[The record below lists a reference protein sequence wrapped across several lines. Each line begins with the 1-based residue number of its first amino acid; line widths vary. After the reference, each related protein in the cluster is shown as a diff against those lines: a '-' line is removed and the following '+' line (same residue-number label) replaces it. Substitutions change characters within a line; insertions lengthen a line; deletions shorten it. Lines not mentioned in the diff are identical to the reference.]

1 MKLSDQLRTLA
12 DFPHYSTI
20 ATMLVSAADKLD
32 DSHLWRD
39 AWMAAEKRVELLTI
53 ELNAVRSVQQ
63 FRKEKECED

>member
-12 DFPHYSTI
+12 DFPFYETI
-20 ATMLVSAADKLD
+20 APILTSAADKLD

-39 AWMAAEKRVELLTI
+39 AWMQAESRVDQLTNEL
-53 ELNAVRSVQQ
+53 EKVRSLQK